1 MNRWPCI
8 IEYIG
13 YEPINMC
20 RSTADT
26 LSQETMGWDALVTG
40 HWSLVTGHWSL
51 VTQVVIK
58 ADISLS
64 KPEISWNRATNRRST
79 LARMGLLAE
88 ARTLASDLKR
98 GNYRNV
104 LPYRLYGVLIQP
116 YVLRTS
122 IQIDLSQRV
131 RSTEYSYRIIQCKVS
146 FVLSYVIGNELSD
159 FENSKAGVG

>member
-1 MNRWPCI
+1 MLHRSIHMIERQMNRWPCI

-13 YEPINMC
+13 YEPTNMC

-26 LSQETMGWDALVTG
+26 LSQETMGWDA
-40 HWSLVTGHWSL
+40 LVTGHWSL

-79 LARMGLLAE
+79 LARMGL
-88 ARTLASDLKR
+88 
-98 GNYRNV
+98 
-104 LPYRLYGVLIQP
+104 
-116 YVLRTS
+116 
-122 IQIDLSQRV
+122 SQRV
-131 RSTEYSYRIIQCKVS
+131 RSTEYSYRIIQCQVS

-159 FENSKAGVG
+159 FDNSKAGNG